1 MFSGIIEETSQI
13 LRSNKSDKG
22 ILLAFERPKEWTDLK
37 LGESISTNG
46 VCLTIVALREHEY
59 DCFLIPETLDKS
71 TFGVSIPKVVNL
83 ERALQINDRI
93 DGHIVQGHVD
103 ARAKIIQISSKNDKR
118 ISIQIEKSDRKYII
132 SKGSITIDG
141 VALTVA
147 SCTVASFDVAV
158 IPYTLEYTILKILE
172 VGDYVNLEFDLIG
185 KYVLNSVKY
194 GDV

>member
-46 VCLTIVALREHEY
+46 VCLTIAALREHEY

-147 SCTVASFDVAV
+147 SCTDASFDVAV